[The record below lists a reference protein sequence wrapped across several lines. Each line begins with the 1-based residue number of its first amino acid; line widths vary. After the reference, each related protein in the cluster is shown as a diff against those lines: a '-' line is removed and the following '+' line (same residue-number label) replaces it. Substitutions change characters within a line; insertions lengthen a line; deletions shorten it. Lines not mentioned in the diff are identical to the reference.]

1 MLAVL
6 AVLGFAG
13 LSVSAG
19 YAVLAVLAMIVW
31 RLVPQQRPAEQRRP
45 VTILKPLRGAEP
57 GLYENLRS
65 FCLQNYPEYQIVFG
79 LCDPADPAHA
89 VVQRLVAEFPAL
101 SITTVV
107 NTQVHGANGKISNL
121 INMLPF
127 AHHDVLAV
135 SDSDCHVCPEYLDR
149 VTAPLSD
156 PRIGLVTCLY
166 RGVPTP
172 TVWSRLG
179 AMYFNE
185 WYAPSVL
192 LAWLFGHEGYVSGQS
207 VSMTRGTLTA
217 IGGFEALANHLADD
231 HQLGTLVRARG
242 LRILLSRYTV
252 EAVHDE
258 PDLAAVTLHELRW
271 MRTLRALAPW
281 SMNGIFVTFTVP
293 IALLGLIM
301 ACTMPWGPVAAW
313 SLFATAVAA
322 RLVLH
327 FMPRWG
333 TDRGLFAD
341 FWLLPVRDLLI
352 CWVWCRS
359 FFTSRVTWR
368 GVEFSVGADGTMQ
381 RVN

>member
-6 AVLGFAG
+6 TALGFAC
-13 LSVSAG
+13 LTAAAG

-31 RLVPQQRPAEQRRP
+31 RLTPQSKKAAERRP
-45 VTILKPLRGAEP
+45 VTIFKPLRGAEP

-65 FCLQNYPEYQIVFG
+65 FCVQDYPDYQIIFG
-79 LCDPADPAHA
+79 LADEADPAHA

-107 NTQVHGANGKISNL
+107 NPQVHGANGKISNL

-127 AHHDVLAV
+127 ARHGVFAV
-135 SDSDCHVCPEYLDR
+135 SDSDCRVCPEYLDR
-149 VTAPLSD
+149 VTAPLAD

-172 TVWSRLG
+172 SVWSRVG

-217 IGGFEALANHLADD
+217 IGGFAALANHLAED
-231 HQLGTLVRARG
+231 HQMGELVRGLG

-258 PDLAAVTLHELRW
+258 PDLAAVQLHELRW
-271 MRTLRALAPW
+271 MRTLRTLAPW
-281 SMNGIFVTFTVP
+281 SINCIFVTFSVP
-293 IALLGLIM
+293 LALLGVLL
-301 ACTMPWGPVAAW
+301 ALAQGNPVAVW
-313 SLFATAVAA
+313 TLFGTTVAA
-322 RLVLH
+322 RLALH

-341 FWLLPVRDLLI
+341 FWLMPVRDLLI
-352 CWVWCRS
+352 CWVWWRS

-368 GVEFSVGADGTMQ
+368 GVEFAVGSDGTMQ